1 MSTPAR
7 VYSREFKVAA
17 VQRILAGEKVK
28 AIAADLGVA
37 RALLYNWWEIY
48 ERQGAEALVPRGGPR
63 RGQGITRLGMR
74 RGQRRRKGR
83 RSEEALRLAEAQARI
98 AELER
103 KVGQQAVE
111 LDFFARALR
120 HFETIRPAAA
130 GRGAP
135 ASSRSSTR

>member
-1 MSTPAR
+1 
-7 VYSREFKVAA
+7 
-17 VQRILAGEKVK
+17 
-28 AIAADLGVA
+28 
-37 RALLYNWWEIY
+37 
-48 ERQGAEALVPRGGPR
+48 
-63 RGQGITRLGMR
+63 MR

-83 RSEEALRLAEAQARI
+83 RSEEALRLAEAQQRI

-120 HFETIRPAAA
+120 HFEATRPAAD

>member
-17 VQRILAGEKVK
+17 VQRILAGEKVI

-37 RALLYNWWEIY
+37 RTLLYNWWEIY
-48 ERQGAEALVPRGGPR
+48 ERQGPEALLPRGGPR

-74 RGQRRRKGR
+74 RGRRRKGR
-83 RSEEALRLAEAQARI
+83 RSEEALRLAEAQQRI

-120 HFETIRPAAA
+120 HFETTRSPQD